1 MRQAGLPTLAI
12 GHRINPY
19 EYRCHRSML
28 ETLLKRGGRGEKNR
42 TAVGFGVLG
51 GRLRAKERMRRRPQ
65 WRATAQQHQQHHR
78 GPNGGTGRQTTR
90 EPSSEPQAVRIG
102 LLGGFRVS
110 IGPVVIG
117 EEEWRLRKARSL
129 IKLLALSPGHR

>member
-1 MRQAGLPTLAI
+1 
-12 GHRINPY
+12 
-19 EYRCHRSML
+19 ML
-28 ETLLKRGGRGEKNR
+28 ETLLKRGGRGEKDL

-51 GRLRAKERMRRRPQ
+51 GRLTAKERMRRRPQ
-65 WRATAQQHQQHHR
+65 WRVTAQQHQHHHR

-110 IGPVVIG
+110 VGPVVIG

-129 IKLLALSPGHR
+129 IKLLALSPGHQ